1 MGRGYAT
8 YLQREAEKFERFEQF
23 EEKSRQTTRKIK
35 DKPIQLE
42 GIKVE
47 NVKGEILK
55 NGLLSDVQ
63 RMQNNKE

>member
-47 NVKGEILK
+47 NVKG
-55 NGLLSDVQ
+55 
-63 RMQNNKE
+63 